1 MGQKTNPISLR
12 LNINRNF
19 DSCWFHDKPF
29 EYTKLL
35 QQDLKIREYVKS
47 LFDFVGVHTGRMSIQ
62 IFPKKLILHYF
73 FYDTDRKSRK
83 SLNKKYKIS
92 SRSLTSSIGPIQHE
106 VGALITNEVEQ
117 NTESLLGRGSSRSS
131 FPVNFHQAAILS
143 FMRKNLQLKS
153 EAVRFSGSPS
163 IEGLPWKGSIGVQS
177 FKELKKRFFFRLLLT
192 RFYSSQ
198 NKNISQV
205 QNFLKFSYSSL
216 FQPDISE
223 GARNLAWLPHSGI
236 PTSNGS
242 LELTNGTS
250 TTCSKSLLS
259 EDYRLK
265 RKYLPSDIHLK
276 HIESV
281 LTKTFQSNTLLIP
294 RKVSSRYKS
303 AQFIC
308 LYICQR
314 IQQNIPFRQ
323 IYKQLLLDIKKD
335 ESIQGMRIVCSGRIG
350 GVEMARVES
359 KKYGQTSLH
368 VFSSKIDFAVDQA
381 YTLFGLIGVK
391 VWISFRE
398 E

>member
-29 EYTKLL
+29 EYSKLL

-73 FYDTDRKSRK
+73 FHDTDRKSRK
-83 SLNKKYKIS
+83 SSNKKYKIS
-92 SRSLTSSIGPIQHE
+92 SRNLTSSVGPYGHE
-106 VGALITNEVEQ
+106 DGALIANGVDQ
-117 NTESLLGRGSSRSS
+117 NTGSFLGGSLPSC
-131 FPVNFHQAAILS
+131 FEMNFDQAAILS
-143 FMRKNLQLKS
+143 FMRKNLQSKS
-153 EAVRFSGSPS
+153 EGQ
-163 IEGLPWKGSIGVQS
+163 SIGVQS
-177 FKELKKRFFFRLLLT
+177 LKELKKRFFLRLLLT

-198 NKNISQV
+198 NKSIYQV
-205 QNFLKFSYSSL
+205 QNFLKFSYSSVL
-216 FQPDISE
+216 QSDISE
-223 GARNLAWLPHSGI
+223 GAINIRRLPNSQI
-236 PTSNGS
+236 PIYNRS
-242 LELTNGTS
+242 LE
-250 TTCSKSLLS
+250 TTDAINQGVPSIMLNRSLLS
-259 EDYRLK
+259 EDYKLK
-265 RKYLPSDIHLK
+265 RKYLSSDIHLK

-281 LTKTFQSNTLLIP
+281 LTKNFQSNTLFIP
-294 RKVSSRYKS
+294 NKISSRYKS

-335 ESIQGMRIVCSGRIG
+335 ESIQGMRIVCSGRLG

-368 VFSSKIDFAVDQA
+368 VFSSKIDFAADQA